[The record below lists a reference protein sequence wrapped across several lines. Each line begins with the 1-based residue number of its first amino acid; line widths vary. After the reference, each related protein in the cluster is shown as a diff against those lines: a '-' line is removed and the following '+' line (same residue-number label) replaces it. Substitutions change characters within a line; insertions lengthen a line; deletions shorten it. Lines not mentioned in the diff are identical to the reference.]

1 VLFIGRGG
9 AIHRQAGADLE
20 LRGVRP
26 HEGSQ
31 QLDRVVPGHVV
42 LQRIYVAVAVLYM
55 HTCSRIVWYLYFVY
69 KYGTDIDASISAPCM
84 AAPDEEVGGLEQVQ
98 QHLPADGSM
107 GVPVSTHRVPC
118 EYP

>member
-1 VLFIGRGG
+1 MLFIGRGG
-9 AIHRQAGADLE
+9 AIHRPGRADLE

-42 LQRIYVAVAVLYM
+42 LQRIYIYIYIYSCCSTLYVHVQLDRVAPVFCIQ
-55 HTCSRIVWYLYFVY
+55 T
-69 KYGTDIDASISAPCM
+69 GTDIDASINAPCM
-84 AAPDEEVGGLEQVQ
+84 AAPDEKVGGLEQVQ
-98 QHLPADGSM
+98 QHLPADGS
-107 GVPVSTHRVPC
+107 THRVPR

>member
-1 VLFIGRGG
+1 MFSGATEAIYRPGR
-9 AIHRQAGADLE
+9 ADLE

-42 LQRIYVAVAVLYM
+42 LQRIDIAVAVLYTY
-55 HTCSRIVWYLYFVY
+55 TCSWIA
-69 KYGTDIDASISAPCM
+69 KYGTDIDASICAPCK

-107 GVPVSTHRVPC
+107 GVPT
-118 EYP
+118 EYPQSTGTVPRAAP